1 MECTKLKV
9 LVMISSQESWTD
21 NTSMNG
27 LRLVMKMHFH
37 MPGDL
42 SKRKDFSVV
51 LPLDHALQ
59 LLSNISKK
67 TTLVKA
73 RDVCVYSQIISVI
86 T

>member
-27 LRLVMKMHFH
+27 LRSVMKMHFH

-59 LLSNISKK
+59 LLSNISKR

-73 RDVCVYSQIISVI
+73 RDVYVYSQIISVI